1 MPAPAP
7 EAAPVP
13 PVVPEPVAPTPA
25 PVATPAA
32 PQPAPA
38 PVAPAEV
45 PPVAPQDPMAA
56 APATPV
62 TEAPV
67 NYEGGKERNKWVAFL
82 LCFFLGPLGIHK
94 FYDGKIGM
102 GILYIV
108 TCGLFGIG
116 VLIDLIKIIQRPNP
130 YYV

>member
-1 MPAPAP
+1 
-7 EAAPVP
+7 
-13 PVVPEPVAPTPA
+13 
-25 PVATPAA
+25 
-32 PQPAPA
+32 
-38 PVAPAEV
+38 
-45 PPVAPQDPMAA
+45 MAA

-82 LCFFLGPLGIHK
+82 LCLFLGPLGIHK